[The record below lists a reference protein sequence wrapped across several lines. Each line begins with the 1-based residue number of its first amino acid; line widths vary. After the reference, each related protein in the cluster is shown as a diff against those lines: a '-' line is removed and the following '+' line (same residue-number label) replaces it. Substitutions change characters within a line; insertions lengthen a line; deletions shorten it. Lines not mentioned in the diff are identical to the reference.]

1 MSLAHKDDFI
11 AGRVLSSHRRS
22 ALAVSFEAIPPLV
35 AAFDVAWV
43 LLLGAGVGLGYHLIA
58 HSSVGD
64 IWSYVGSGMAVATL
78 FCTVSQ
84 AAGLYRP
91 SNLLRVWSQIRRAVF
106 IWTMVFGCLTA
117 IVFLLKIGAIF
128 SRVTVLLFFAGGLS
142 SIALSRLVIA
152 RTLAH
157 VIAIGALAR
166 RRVVLVGAASEVGS
180 NRLLGTIERYGYV
193 IARVFVLPDETA
205 SAQAASGEA
214 ASGAAAS
221 GAAASGAAASG
232 AAGSLVTQRMN
243 EVVDYARSSAV
254 DEVVLA
260 LPWASSDLIDRAE
273 AALQVLPI
281 PVKLV
286 PDAHVARFF
295 DRPLFEFGPTKA
307 VELQRAPLTAAQ
319 RVLKQSLDFCLA
331 AAGLVLLLPM
341 LCVLALA
348 IRMETPG
355 PAFFFQSRVGFN
367 GQAFRIFKFRTM
379 STLDD
384 GPDVRQARR
393 NDPRVTPLGRLLRAL
408 SIDEIPQLLNV
419 LRGEM
424 SLIGPRPHALAHDD
438 EYGRLIATYAIRRKI
453 KPGLTGWAQV
463 NGCRGETPSVEIM
476 QHRVEHD
483 LWYIEYWSFWL
494 DVRIVLM
501 TVVQLLRPRN
511 VY

>member
-1 MSLAHKDDFI
+1 MSLAQDDDFL
-11 AGRVLSSHRRS
+11 ASRALHSSSQRRS
-22 ALAVSFEAIPPLV
+22 ALPVTFEAIPPLV

-43 LLLGAGVGLGYHLIA
+43 VLLGTGVGLGYHLIA
-58 HSSVGD
+58 RNGVGD
-64 IWSYVGSGMAVATL
+64 FWSYVGSGMAVAML
-78 FCTVSQ
+78 FCAVSQ
-84 AAGLYRP
+84 GAGLYRP

-128 SRVTVLLFFAGGLS
+128 SRVTVLLFFAGGIG
-142 SIALSRLVIA
+142 SIAVSRLVIA

-166 RRVVLVGAASEVGS
+166 RRVALVGAASEVGS
-180 NRLLGTIERYGYV
+180 NRLLGTFERYGYV
-193 IARVFVLPDETA
+193 ISRVFVLPDA
-205 SAQAASGEA
+205 AASGEA
-214 ASGAAAS
+214 ASGE
-221 GAAASGAAASG
+221 
-232 AAGSLVTQRMN
+232 AGRQITQRMN

-254 DEVVLA
+254 DEIVLA
-260 LPWASSDLIDRAE
+260 LPWASSDLIERAE

-319 RVLKQSLDFCLA
+319 LALKQSLDCCLA
-331 AAGLVLLLPM
+331 AVGLILLLPM
-341 LCVLALA
+341 LGVLALA

-355 PAFFFQSRVGFN
+355 PAFFFQSRIGFN
-367 GQAFRIFKFRTM
+367 GRAFRIFKFRTM

-384 GPDVRQARR
+384 GPDVKQARR

-438 EYGRLIATYAIRRKI
+438 EYGRLIASYAIRRKI

-476 QHRVEHD
+476 QNRIEHD

-494 DVRIVLM
+494 DFRIALM
-501 TVVQLLRPRN
+501 TIVQLLRPRN

>member
-1 MSLAHKDDFI
+1 
-11 AGRVLSSHRRS
+11 
-22 ALAVSFEAIPPLV
+22 
-35 AAFDVAWV
+35 
-43 LLLGAGVGLGYHLIA
+43 
-58 HSSVGD
+58 
-64 IWSYVGSGMAVATL
+64 
-78 FCTVSQ
+78 
-84 AAGLYRP
+84 
-91 SNLLRVWSQIRRAVF
+91 
-106 IWTMVFGCLTA
+106 
-117 IVFLLKIGAIF
+117 
-128 SRVTVLLFFAGGLS
+128 
-142 SIALSRLVIA
+142 
-152 RTLAH
+152 
-157 VIAIGALAR
+157 
-166 RRVVLVGAASEVGS
+166 
-180 NRLLGTIERYGYV
+180 
-193 IARVFVLPDETA
+193 VLPDE
-205 SAQAASGEA
+205 AASGEA
-214 ASGAAAS
+214 
-221 GAAASGAAASG
+221 
-232 AAGSLVTQRMN
+232 GSLVTERMN

-254 DEVVLA
+254 DEIVLA

-331 AAGLVLLLPM
+331 AVGLILLLPM
-341 LCVLALA
+341 LGVLALA

-355 PAFFFQSRVGFN
+355 PALFFQSRIGFN
-367 GQAFRIFKFRTM
+367 GRAFRIFKLRTM

-384 GPDVRQARR
+384 GPDVRQARPD
-393 NDPRVTPLGRLLRAL
+393 DPRVTPLGRLLRAL

-438 EYGRLIATYAIRRKI
+438 EYGRLIASYAIRRKI

-476 QHRVEHD
+476 QNRIEHD

-494 DVRIVLM
+494 DFRIALM
-501 TVVQLLRPRN
+501 TIVQLLRPRN

>member
-1 MSLAHKDDFI
+1 MSLAQEDDFI
-11 AGRVLSSHRRS
+11 VSRALQSASQRRA
-22 ALAVSFEAIPPLV
+22 ALPVSFEAIPPLV
-35 AAFDVAWV
+35 AAFDIAWV
-43 LLLGAGVGLGYHLIA
+43 LLLGAGIGLGYHLIV
-58 HSSVGD
+58 HDTVGD

-78 FCTVSQ
+78 FCAVSQ

-91 SNLLRVWSQIRRAVF
+91 SNLLRVWSQVRRAVF

-128 SRVTVLLFFAGGLS
+128 SRVTVLLFFAGGIG
-142 SIALSRLVIA
+142 SIAVSRLVIA

-166 RRVVLVGAASEVGS
+166 RRVALVCAASEVGS
-180 NRLLGTIERYGYV
+180 NRLLGTVERYGYV
-193 IARVFVLPDETA
+193 ISRVFVLPDE
-205 SAQAASGEA
+205 A
-214 ASGAAAS
+214 ASGAATS
-221 GAAASGAAASG
+221 GE
-232 AAGSLVTQRMN
+232 AGGLVAERMN

-254 DEVVLA
+254 DEIVLA

-286 PDAHVARFF
+286 PDTHVARFF

-307 VELQRAPLTAAQ
+307 VELQRAPLTAPQ
-319 RVLKQSLDFCLA
+319 RILKQSLDFCLA
-331 AAGLVLLLPM
+331 AVGLILLLPM
-341 LCVLALA
+341 LGVLALA

-355 PAFFFQSRVGFN
+355 PAFFFQSRAGFN

-384 GPDVRQARR
+384 GPEVRQARR

-463 NGCRGETPSVEIM
+463 NGCRGETPSVEAM
-476 QHRVEHD
+476 QHRIEHD

-494 DVRIVLM
+494 DLRIALR
-501 TVVQLLRPRN
+501 TIVQLLRPRN